1 MLFAWQITS
10 FNPNSKSNKGS
21 RLAKVFKVK
30 KDALT
35 GEHSLE
41 VKETYDYQDYINS
54 FSENADPVTLME
66 KVKHGEI
73 APWNGE
79 NTLDLSQL
87 PENLREITEYM
98 DYHVTRNTEEFMK
111 KLERAKLDKERS
123 DMLAA
128 QKNMKKPEP
137 EVKEDKIDE

>member
-1 MLFAWQITS
+1 MLFSWQITS
-10 FNPNSKSNKGS
+10 FNPNAKSNKGS
-21 RLAKVFKVK
+21 RLANVYKVK
-30 KDALT
+30 TDPLT

-66 KVKHGEI
+66 RVKHGEI

-79 NTLDLSQL
+79 NTMDLSQL

-98 DYHVTRNTEEFMK
+98 NYHVTRNTEEFMK

-123 DMLAA
+123 ELLNLQRKEIKAD
-128 QKNMKKPEP
+128 P
-137 EVKEDKIDE
+137 EVKEEKKDE

>member
-10 FNPNSKSNKGS
+10 FNPNAKSKKGS
-21 RLAKVFKVK
+21 RLANVYCVK
-30 KDALT
+30 TDPLT

-54 FSENADPVTLME
+54 FAENADPVTLME
-66 KVKHGEI
+66 RVKHGEI

-79 NTLDLSQL
+79 NTMDLSQL

-98 DYHVTRNTEEFMK
+98 DYHVTRNTEEFMRDLK
-111 KLERAKLDKERS
+111 KAKEKKDIEIRKAKMKAENTMIHEPKEE
-123 DMLAA
+123 
-128 QKNMKKPEP
+128 K
-137 EVKEDKIDE
+137 DE

>member
-1 MLFAWQITS
+1 MLFPWQETS
-10 FNPNSKSNKGS
+10 YEPNSKSNKGS
-21 RLAKVFKVK
+21 RLAKVYKVK
-30 KDALT
+30 KDPLT

-66 KVKHGEI
+66 RVKHGEI

-79 NTLDLSQL
+79 NTMDLSQL

-123 DMLAA
+123 DILAA
-128 QKNMKKPEP
+128 QKNIKKPEP
-137 EVKEDKIDE
+137 EVKEDKKDE

>member
-1 MLFAWQITS
+1 MLFSWQETS
-10 FNPNSKSNKGS
+10 YEPNSKSNKGS
-21 RLAKVFKVK
+21 RLAKVYKVK
-30 KDALT
+30 KDPLT

-66 KVKHGEI
+66 RVKHGEI

-79 NTLDLSQL
+79 NTMDLSQL

-111 KLERAKLDKERS
+111 KLERAKLDKEKS

-128 QKNMKKPEP
+128 QRNMKKPEP

>member
-1 MLFAWQITS
+1 MLFPWQKTS
-10 FNPNSKSNKGS
+10 YEPNSKSNKGS

-54 FSENADPVTLME
+54 FKENADPVTLME
-66 KVKHGEI
+66 RVKHGEI

-79 NTLDLSQL
+79 NTMDLSQL

-111 KLERAKLDKERS
+111 NIEKAKLEKERTK
-123 DMLAA
+123 MFNA
-128 QKNMKKPEP
+128 QRIKKDPEP
-137 EVKEDKIDE
+137 DVKENNNE

>member
-1 MLFAWQITS
+1 MLFPWQITS

-21 RLAKVFKVK
+21 RLANVYKVK

-66 KVKHGEI
+66 RVKHGEV

-79 NTLDLSQL
+79 NTMDLSQL

-111 KLERAKLDKERS
+111 RLERAKLDKERS
-123 DMLAA
+123 ELLNA
-128 QKNMKKPEP
+128 QRNKINPEP
-137 EVKEDKIDE
+137 EVKEDKKDE

>member
-1 MLFAWQITS
+1 MLFPWQITS
-10 FNPNSKSNKGS
+10 YNPNSKSNKGS

-30 KDALT
+30 KDVLT

-66 KVKHGEI
+66 RVKHGEI

-79 NTLDLSQL
+79 NTMDLSQL

-98 DYHVTRNTEEFMK
+98 DYHVTRTTEEFMK